1 MVRVATLGKVLEAMQ
16 GASWV
21 HYAGHATADALLLA
35 DREDLSKQHVQDK
48 LKLARGATVV
58 LSACDT
64 LRRQLRPEGAVG
76 VARAFLVAG
85 AGSVV
90 ASLWNIDDER
100 TTALMRDLYSAAAGG
115 VTMAQAM
122 RHAMLESIK
131 DKVCPS
137 VWAAFLVTGA

>member
-1 MVRVATLGKVLEAMQ
+1 MHQ
-16 GASWV
+16 
-21 HYAGHATADALLLA
+21 
-35 DREDLSKQHVQDK
+35 
-48 LKLARGATVV
+48 
-58 LSACDT
+58 
-64 LRRQLRPEGAVG
+64 EGAVG
-76 VARAFLVAG
+76 VARALLATG

-122 RHAMLESIK
+122 RHAMLESIE

-137 VWAAFLVTGA
+137 VWVEFLVTGA

>member
-1 MVRVATLGKVLEAMQ
+1 M
-16 GASWV
+16 

-76 VARAFLVAG
+76 VARAFLVSG

-122 RHAMLESIK
+122 RHAMLESIE

-137 VWAAFLVTGA
+137 VWVEFLVTGA

>member
-58 LSACDT
+58 LSGCDT
-64 LRRQLRPEGAVG
+64 LRGQLRPEGAVG
-76 VARAFLVAG
+76 VARALLATG

-90 ASLWNIDDER
+90 ASLWKLDGQGSTARMRIMAKSATSR
-100 TTALMRDLYSAAAGG
+100 AVLMLSTALL
-115 VTMAQAM
+115 
-122 RHAMLESIK
+122 
-131 DKVCPS
+131 
-137 VWAAFLVTGA
+137 

>member
-58 LSACDT
+58 LSGCDT
-64 LRRQLRPEGAVG
+64 LRGQLRPEGAVG
-76 VARAFLVAG
+76 VARAFLVSG

-131 DKVCPS
+131 DKACPS